1 MIFEETSAK
10 IKDGAINIVIALGS
24 VVVFFSL
31 AELGLRVTG
40 FQFHSGPTYMRFG
53 FPDPDTLLRIF
64 RPDSDLFW
72 RLVSGFNFPGAE
84 IEGVN
89 SSGFR
94 GREFS
99 KKKRE
104 GSIRIV
110 CLGDSVTFG
119 ERASYPQ
126 RLQELLDSSVSGK
139 RFEVI
144 NAGIPGYSS
153 FQGRRLFQT
162 RVLDLEPDL
171 IIVLY
176 GWNDHWLARGFS
188 DKEQRSVDENVAE
201 IQFFL
206 DRFRVYQFLN
216 SIHRSIRE
224 ELSLYRRSVAKE
236 SDLKYR
242 VPLEDYRENLREV
255 IELARDNGIK
265 IFLLTAPSGAVEGEI
280 PPYLQE
286 MRFVKYP
293 DELIPLHQS
302 YNQVVRELAREK
314 RVPLMDLARV
324 FDKRRGE
331 EFFDDPAK
339 EIIHPN
345 EKGYQLIAR
354 EIFESV
360 QGQL

>member
-1 MIFEETSAK
+1 MV
-10 IKDGAINIVIALGS
+10 AIGS

-31 AELGLRVTG
+31 AELGLWAAG

-53 FPDPDTLLRIF
+53 FPDPNTLHRIF
-64 RPDSDLFW
+64 KPDPDLFW
-72 RLVSGFNFPGAE
+72 RLVPGFNFPGAE

-94 GREFS
+94 GREFPE
-99 KKKRE
+99 KKRE
-104 GSIRIV
+104 DSIRLV
-110 CLGDSVTFG
+110 CMGCSVTFG
-119 ERASYPQ
+119 ERISYPQ
-126 RLQELLDSSVSGK
+126 RLQELLNSSVSGK

-153 FQGRRLFQT
+153 FQGLRLLKT
-162 RVLDLEPDL
+162 RILDLKPDL
-171 IIVLY
+171 ITVLY

-188 DKEQRSVDENVAE
+188 DKEQSSVVENVAE

-242 VPLEDYRENLREV
+242 VSLEDYRKNLKE
-255 IELARDNGIK
+255 ITELARKNGIK
-265 IFLLTAPSGAVEGEI
+265 IFLLTAPSGEVKGQVPAYLLEI
-280 PPYLQE
+280 
-286 MRFVKYP
+286 RFVNHP
-293 DELIPLHQS
+293 EELIPLHQS
-302 YNQVVRELAREK
+302 YNQMVRELAREE
-314 RVPLMDLARV
+314 RVPLVDLARA
-324 FDKRRGE
+324 FEERRGE
-331 EFFDDPAK
+331 GLFDDPAK

-354 EIFESV
+354 EIFEAI
-360 QGQL
+360 QRQ